1 MFSTLG
7 WILSWL
13 PDSLIMWIFY
23 GCAGLGLALILV
35 SWFIWFIPLINRYR
49 FPVQVIGVAA
59 FGIGAFFSG
68 GYGVEQMW
76 RERVAEMEAKVKAA
90 EEKSREVNTVIETRV
105 VTKTKIIKEKGE
117 KQIQYIDRVIKGDTV
132 EITKDMSEEQR
143 AEFAAKQKEL
153 EDNLKNCK
161 VPKLI
166 VEELNK
172 AAETP

>member
-7 WILSWL
+7 WIMSLL

-23 GCAGLGLALILV
+23 GCAGFGLALIMV
-35 SWFIWFIPLINRYR
+35 SWFIWFIPLLNRYR
-49 FPVQVIGVAA
+49 FPVQVLGVIAL
-59 FGIGAFFSG
+59 GVGAFFSG
-68 GYGVEQMW
+68 GYGIEMMW

-105 VTKTKIIKEKGE
+105 VTKTKIIKEKAQ
-117 KQIQYIDRVIKGDTV
+117 KQIEYVDRVIKGDTV
-132 EITKDMSEEQR
+132 EITKDMSEEQK
-143 AEFAAKQKEL
+143 AEFMAKQKEL

>member
-7 WILSWL
+7 WMMSLL
-13 PDSLIMWIFY
+13 PDSLLMYIFY
-23 GCAGLGLALILV
+23 GCAGLGLAMILI
-35 SWFIWFIPLINRYR
+35 SWFIWFIPLLNRYR

-59 FGIGAFFSG
+59 LAVGAYFSG
-68 GYGVEQMW
+68 GYGIEMMW

-90 EEKSREVNTVIETRV
+90 EEQSRQVNTVIETRV

-117 KQIQYIDRVIKGDTV
+117 QQIQYVDRVIKGDTV
-132 EITKDMSEEQR
+132 EIVKDMSEEQK
-143 AEFAAKQKEL
+143 AEFMAKQKEL
-153 EDNLKNCK
+153 EENLKNCK

>member
-7 WILSWL
+7 WMMSLL

-23 GCAGLGLALILV
+23 GCAGFGLALILV
-35 SWFIWFIPLINRYR
+35 SWFIWFIPLLNRYR
-49 FPVQVIGVAA
+49 FPVQVLGVIAL
-59 FGIGAFFSG
+59 GVGAFFSG
-68 GYGVEQMW
+68 GYGIEMMW
-76 RERVAEMEAKVKAA
+76 RERVAEMEEKVRLA
-90 EEKSREVNTVIETRV
+90 EEKSKQVNTVIETRV
-105 VTKTKIIKEKGE
+105 VTKTKIIKEKAQ
-117 KQIQYIDRVIKGDTV
+117 KQIEYVDRVIKGDTV
-132 EITKDMSEEQR
+132 EITKDMSEEQK
-143 AEFAAKQKEL
+143 AEFMAKQKEL

>member
-1 MFSTLG
+1 MS
-7 WILSWL
+7 
-13 PDSLIMWIFY
+13 P
-23 GCAGLGLALILV
+23 LASPFL
-35 SWFIWFIPLINRYR
+35 
-49 FPVQVIGVAA
+49 
-59 FGIGAFFSG
+59 
-68 GYGVEQMW
+68 
-76 RERVAEMEAKVKAA
+76 
-90 EEKSREVNTVIETRV
+90 TRV
-105 VTKTKIIKEKGE
+105 GPPFHQIIKEKGE